1 LTDANLN
8 NDPFKTVD
16 EVNYVEE
23 VKKKFANE
31 SGELDIA
38 KLARGKYE
46 ADKFIERVTAEN
58 EELRKKAEQGM
69 ALEDFYKKVKG
80 DPAPLGDNGHTVVDP
95 KELSPASPEDI
106 EKIIRDTLSK
116 AENERRVKSN
126 LEVITSKLTEHWG
139 DNAAKELNSIA
150 RQLGVSVDDLRD
162 IGLRSPDALFRMIGL
177 NNSPG
182 TPSGTVAPTGGFN
195 IRSDAGGARN
205 QKFYKELRRTNP
217 SLYNDPKTQAQEMR
231 DAIKLGAAF
240 FE

>member
-1 LTDANLN
+1 MTDANL
-8 NDPFKTVD
+8 NDPFKTVN

-31 SGELDIA
+31 NGELDIE

-46 ADKFIERVTAEN
+46 ADEFIKRVTAEN

-80 DPAPLGDNGHTVVDP
+80 EPTVGDNGPTVVDP

-126 LEVITSKLTEHWG
+126 LEVINSKLAEVWG
-139 DNAAKELNSIA
+139 DSATKELNNAA
-150 RQLGVSVDDLRD
+150 RQLGVSVEDLRD

-177 NNSPG
+177 NTPSA
-182 TPSGTVAPTGGFN
+182 PSGTVAPTGGFN

-217 SLYNDPKTQAQEMR
+217 TLYNDPKTQAQEMR